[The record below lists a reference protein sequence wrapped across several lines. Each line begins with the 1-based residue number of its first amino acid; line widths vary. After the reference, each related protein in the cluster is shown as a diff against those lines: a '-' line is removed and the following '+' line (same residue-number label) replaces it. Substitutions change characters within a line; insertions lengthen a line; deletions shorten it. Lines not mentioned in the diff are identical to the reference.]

1 MPEARIICV
10 LFFLLPYFSWGQK
23 VIHWPVLQGLVLE
36 EPVSIDDWPAG
47 TFPESAQMLAGEL
60 IQIDGYL
67 IPLDQTDFLF
77 VLSQFPFSACFFCDA
92 AGPETVI
99 ELWIRPQTLKHYRMD
114 QRVSVQGT
122 LRLNA
127 DAPDHLYYILEKA
140 EIKRK

>member
-1 MPEARIICV
+1 MLRSRIICA
-10 LFFLLPYFSWGQK
+10 LLFLLPNLSWAQEA
-23 VIHWPVLQGLVLE
+23 ITWQFLQGLILE
-36 EPVSIDDWPAG
+36 EPASIEDWPTG
-47 TFPESAQMLAGEL
+47 TFPESAQNLAGEL
-60 IQIDGYL
+60 IQIDGFL

-114 QRVSVQGT
+114 QRVRVQGT

-127 DAPDHLYYILEKA
+127 DNPSHLYYILEKA
-140 EIKRK
+140 EIEQR